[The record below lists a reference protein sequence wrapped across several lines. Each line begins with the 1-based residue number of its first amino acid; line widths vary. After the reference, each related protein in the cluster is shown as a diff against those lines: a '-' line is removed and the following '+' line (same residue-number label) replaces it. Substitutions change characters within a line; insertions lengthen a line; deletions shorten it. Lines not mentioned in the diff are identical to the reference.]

1 MKIATKTDTL
11 VPFRH
16 QIQTMTLPWERPD
29 ISQFFLI
36 GGYFSAKT
44 TALKLLTLKTIGR
57 YWKHPVVGAL
67 GAPTISFLEKTL
79 LADLLTTLEQ
89 TGSKYTYNS
98 SKHVLRIGNMT
109 IKMIPTGQPKDIYGH
124 NLSFFFSDEHDELE
138 QTKAL
143 DANQA
148 MQERVRIPFPD
159 GRDPFSMIATT
170 AQGLRGTYRIV
181 ENLKDNGQK
190 YALVRG
196 RTEDNLTLTPDYLRR
211 LKGLYTE
218 EEQEAF
224 LNGKFVNL
232 TTGRVYYGYNEAV
245 HFQDVEPVQPHE
257 VVYVGQDL
265 NEGYSKGTAIVIR
278 NRCAVVVHEF
288 SFKAIGYAPQIMRST
303 FPVNRIVWY
312 PDNSG
317 KPVLGGYVEEM
328 QQQGIETVYAG
339 RNPSILDRI
348 FIGNKMFISGRMVV
362 SKKCPETSMVLKTR
376 QFDEKGVPEKG
387 KGEKA
392 PDHRADSFDYVVFR
406 LVVDHEEFMD
416 LYELTPAAHKE

>member
-1 MKIATKTDTL
+1 MSENAI

-16 QIQTMTLPWERPD
+16 QTQLMMLPWAKPN

-44 TALKLLTLKTIGR
+44 TTLKLLTMLTISK

-79 LADLLTTLEQ
+79 LADLQNVLEQ

-98 SKHVLRIGNMT
+98 SKHILRIGNMT
-109 IKMIPTGQPKDIYGH
+109 IRMIQTGQPKEIYGH
-124 NLSFFFSDEHDELE
+124 NLSFFYSDEHDELE

-148 MQERVRIPFPD
+148 IQERVRIPFPD
-159 GRDPFSMIATT
+159 GRDPFSVIATT

-181 ENLKDNGQK
+181 ENLKEEKQP

-196 RTEDNLTLTPDYLRR
+196 RTEDNTTLRPDYLRR
-211 LKGLYTE
+211 LKALYNE

-232 TTGRVYYGYNEAV
+232 TTGRVYYAYNEAV
-245 HFQDVEPVQPHE
+245 HFQNVEPIQPHE
-257 VVYVGQDL
+257 TVHIGQDL
-265 NEGYSKGTAIVIR
+265 NEGYSKGTACVIR
-278 NRCAVVVHEF
+278 GGMVVVVREF
-288 SFKAIGYAPQIMRST
+288 SFKAIGYAPRLLREA
-303 FPVNRIVWY
+303 FPHNRIVWY

-317 KPVLGGYVEEM
+317 KPIMGGYVEEIEHY
-328 QQQGIETVYAG
+328 QIETVYAG

-348 FIGNKMFISGRMVV
+348 FIGNKLFLLNRMVV
-362 SKKCPETSMVLKTR
+362 SKECPETSMVLKTR

-416 LYELTPAAHKE
+416 LYELTPSAHKEQ